1 MTIIWLLGTLVRQL
15 LSLLPLWHAV
25 VKVILIASLVYW
37 RSEQVTVVD
46 VKGRYGVD
54 SSTRSMLASLAGIP
68 IVDRAIAMLL
78 HAFMLLKHAP
88 LTMFVFWRSGVAF
101 CCATFA
107 LAFARTYVLL
117 PLLLVLAVV
126 NYLDARTYEVSVPC
140 TTHW

>member
-68 IVDRAIAMLL
+68 IVDRAIARLL

-117 PLLLVLAVV
+117 PL
-126 NYLDARTYEVSVPC
+126 
-140 TTHW
+140 